1 MKIEII
7 IEEGQ
12 RKDLLFI
19 RVLNILRRKNESTR
33 MTENSKEKMIINETF
48 GIKQKVTELL
58 KAE

>member
-33 MTENSKEKMIINETF
+33 MTESSKEK
-48 GIKQKVTELL
+48 
-58 KAE
+58 